1 MSKSSKGAAGQAE
14 VTIDLVAKAA
24 GVSRATV
31 SRVMN
36 GSAMVSPERE
46 KAV

>member
-1 MSKSSKGAAGQAE
+1 MAKKKTGGIHQAE

-36 GSAMVSPERE
+36 GTAKVSPERE